1 MKWFFFVHIIRCG
14 IYYSKKIDI
23 YYVFGIVF
31 GLFMTITKI
40 KYYEKSIYFYRAC
53 IDISIF

>member
-1 MKWFFFVHIIRCG
+1 MKWFFYVCIIRYG
-14 IYYSKKIDI
+14 IYYSKKIVI